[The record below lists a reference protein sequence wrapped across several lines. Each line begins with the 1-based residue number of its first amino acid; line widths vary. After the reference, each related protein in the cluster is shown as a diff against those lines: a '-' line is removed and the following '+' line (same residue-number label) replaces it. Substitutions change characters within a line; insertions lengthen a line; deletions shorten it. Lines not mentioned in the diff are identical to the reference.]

1 FQAEDGI
8 RDFHVTGVQTCAL
21 PISHLFEQVVH
32 LGQVGALEA
41 GEVAQ
46 GFAAG
51 ELRVEGDVLRQVA
64 EAAAYLRVVGCLA
77 QYPDLSLA
85 RGEQAEDECH
95 GGGLAGA
102 VVAEQPQHL
111 ALGKLQGQLMQHSHA
126 ADALADALGIQGL
139 PDCCSCSGSFFNKV
153 SVGSCISGKL
163 SCTPGDLSTGKARC
177 TQRSSSMPGLFI
189 SRRTWGY
196 IHSRRSTLSL
206 GS

>member
-1 FQAEDGI
+1 
-8 RDFHVTGVQTCAL
+8 
-21 PISHLFEQVVH
+21 
-32 LGQVGALEA
+32 
-41 GEVAQ
+41 
-46 GFAAG
+46 

-85 RGEQAEDECH
+85 RGEQAEDEFH

-102 VVAEQPQHL
+102 VVAEPPQHL
-111 ALGKLQGQLMQHSHA
+111 ALGKLQGQLVQHGHA
-126 ADALADALGIQGL
+126 AVALADAVDIDGL
-139 PDCCSCSGSFFNKV
+139 HDSGSCSGSFFNKV
-153 SVGSCISGKL
+153 SVGSCTSGQL

-189 SRRTWGY
+189 SRVALGY
-196 IHSRRSTLSL
+196 IHGRRSTLSL